1 MKNLKFLFTTLLL
14 LCSIVVS
21 AHDFE
26 VDGIYYK
33 ITDATN
39 KIVIVTYKGD
49 NYYSYSDEYT
59 GSVVIPESVY
69 YKGTTYSVTS
79 IGGCAFYECSGLTSI
94 EIPNS
99 VTSIGYN
106 AFYKCSRLTSI
117 EIPNSVTSIGNYAFE
132 NCSGLTSIEIP
143 NSVTSIGEGA
153 FRGCS
158 GLTAVHVSDLS
169 AWCNIYISDQASN
182 PLYYARNLYLN
193 DELITE
199 LDIPDGVTEI
209 KKYAFSGCS
218 GLTSITIPNSVT
230 SIGEDAF
237 KGCSGLTSIIIPN
250 SVTSIGNRAF
260 DGCNAIEKLELNCE
274 TIRNWFYGKSSI
286 KEVVIGNNVTSI
298 GYEAFDGC
306 SGLTNV
312 TIGNSVTSIGWSA
325 FEGCSGLT
333 SITIPNSVTS
343 IGEDA
348 FKGCSSLTSVTI
360 GNSVTSIGN
369 NAFDGCNAIEK
380 LELNCETI
388 RNWFYGK
395 SSIKE
400 VVIGNNVTS
409 IGNNA
414 FYGCSGLTAVH
425 VSDLSAWCNIDFG
438 FDLSN
443 PLYYAKN
450 LYLNDELITE
460 LDIPD
465 GVTKIKKYAFSGC
478 SGLTSIT
485 IPNSVTSIGNGA
497 FEGCSGLT
505 SVTIPNSVTSIGNYT
520 FYGCSGLTSVT
531 IPNSVT
537 SIGKEAFYGCSG
549 LTSITI
555 PNSVTSIESDVF
567 YNCTN
572 LKIAIWL
579 SATPPSGYTNVP
591 ASLHYVLNDKYTNL
605 SNKEVLTNL
614 SALFEIDNIV
624 YVPLNVKERTCAI
637 ICCTANSNSAVVIND
652 VVSYKNISFTVKE
665 IKQYAFYACPWLT
678 GITLPNSIT
687 EVKEQTF
694 YNCPNLT
701 SVTIPNSVTSI
712 GSSAF
717 SGCSG
722 LTSVT
727 IPNGITE
734 IKEQAFYNCP
744 NLETVTIPNS
754 VIRIGKEA
762 FCHCSNLK
770 SATILSTSLTSIEQ
784 GVFSRTGLTS
794 ITIPEG
800 VTSIGK
806 CAFDNCPNLTTVV
819 LPSTLKQI
827 AEFAFDQ
834 SNAITS
840 IKSYAI
846 APPACAENVLYGID
860 KWNCTLIVPESG
872 ADAYSKANQWSEF
885 LLLETFELNSLHTV
899 TYIVNGETYKT
910 ESVAYGAEIPA
921 VEEPAAKEG
930 YTFCWSEIPQ
940 TMPAEDITI
949 IGTYVANTYTVTYIV
964 DGEFYKTESIV
975 YGDEIPVP
983 IKEGYTFIGLSE
995 IPATMPA
1002 QNITITGE
1010 FAVNSYTLT
1019 HMLNG
1024 QIQKTEKLE
1033 CGNNI
1038 TVLEAPTTKEGYTFT
1053 GWKLLGAEKVEK
1065 EFTINIKDNADE
1077 MLYTNAPCTT
1087 TAWGDQF
1094 TSWAVLFDDNTNT
1107 IFHSEYGNKQTPD
1120 GLDHYIRVDMG
1131 AGKNV
1136 GKFKFTYTT
1145 RNLENNN
1152 NVSPKTIVVEGSNN
1166 ADGEYTTIAT
1176 LENLPSAKSTV
1187 YTSDVLG
1194 NNNTTY
1200 RYIRYRVTET
1210 HGNSKD
1216 NNHPYFAIAE
1226 FGMSRVDLVDAPLPT
1241 TMPAEDITIEG
1252 HIILNSITGLNNN
1265 TLFHIVQPYHSNGK
1279 TAWAV
1284 GEGGNALKSNR
1295 DIGAT
1300 VDINDA
1306 RQWFKLISNDNGTT
1320 HYLYHVE
1327 EGKYVN
1333 KDGSLSDTPTDKI
1346 YLKNGKFENTFMAY
1360 FDDSHNVNVGGSNQ
1374 MVINGWSTL
1383 DGGNSCFLIPV
1394 SELYTVTFL
1403 VDGVEYK
1410 VETVVYGAE
1419 IPAVEEPTAKEG
1431 YTFSGWSEIPATMPA
1446 KDITITGTF
1455 TVNKYIVTYIVDGK
1469 EYKKETV
1476 AYGAEI
1482 PAIETP
1488 TKEGYTFNG
1497 WSEIPATMPAEDIT
1511 ITGSFAKN
1519 DTAID
1524 DVKCENGEAKTV
1536 YDLNGLRIIDVEN
1549 LEKGIY
1555 IVNGKKVLVK

>member
-14 LCSIVVS
+14 LCSIVVN
-21 AHDFE
+21 AHNFE
-26 VDGIYYK
+26 VNGIYYN

-39 KIVIVTYKGD
+39 NTVAVTYKGMD
-49 NYYSYSDEYT
+49 SNFYSNEYT
-59 GSVVIPESVY
+59 GSVVIPESVTY
-69 YKGTTYSVTS
+69 NGTTYSVTS
-79 IGGCAFYECSGLTSI
+79 IGSYAFDDCSGLTSVTI
-94 EIPNS
+94 GNSVTRIGNDAFYNCSSLTSVTIPNS
-99 VTSIGYN
+99 VTSIGSR
-106 AFYKCSRLTSI
+106 AFYGCSSLTNI
-117 EIPNSVTSIGNYAFE
+117 TIPNSVTSIENYAFQY
-132 NCSGLTSIEIP
+132 CDGLKE
-143 NSVTSIGEGA
+143 
-153 FRGCS
+153 
-158 GLTAVHVSDLS
+158 VHINDIA
-169 AWCNIYISDQASN
+169 AWCSINFGSGVAN

-193 DELITE
+193 NELITE
-199 LDIPDGVTEI
+199 LVIPNGVTSI
-209 KKYAFSGCS
+209 KKNAFYYCS

-230 SIGEDAF
+230 SIG
-237 KGCSGLTSIIIPN
+237 S
-250 SVTSIGNRAF
+250 
-260 DGCNAIEKLELNCE
+260 
-274 TIRNWFYGKSSI
+274 
-286 KEVVIGNNVTSI
+286 
-298 GYEAFDGC
+298 
-306 SGLTNV
+306 
-312 TIGNSVTSIGWSA
+312 SA
-325 FEGCSGLT
+325 FENCYG
-333 SITIPNSVTS
+333 
-343 IGEDA
+343 
-348 FKGCSSLTSVTI
+348 LTSVTI

-369 NAFDGCNAIEK
+369 AFQE
-380 LELNCETI
+380 
-388 RNWFYGK
+388 
-395 SSIKE
+395 
-400 VVIGNNVTS
+400 
-409 IGNNA
+409 
-414 FYGCSGLTAVH
+414 CS
-425 VSDLSAWCNIDFG
+425 
-438 FDLSN
+438 
-443 PLYYAKN
+443 
-450 LYLNDELITE
+450 
-460 LDIPD
+460 
-465 GVTKIKKYAFSGC
+465 
-478 SGLTSIT
+478 
-485 IPNSVTSIGNGA
+485 
-497 FEGCSGLT
+497 
-505 SVTIPNSVTSIGNYT
+505 
-520 FYGCSGLTSVT
+520 
-531 IPNSVT
+531 
-537 SIGKEAFYGCSG
+537 
-549 LTSITI
+549 
-555 PNSVTSIESDVF
+555 
-567 YNCTN
+567 N
-572 LKIAIWL
+572 LKKAIWL
-579 SATPPSGYTNVP
+579 PATPPSGYTNVP
-591 ASLHYVLNDKYTNL
+591 ATIHYVPNDKYTEL
-605 SNKEVLTNL
+605 TNKEVLSNL
-614 SALFEIDNIV
+614 NALFEIDNVV
-624 YVPLNVKERTCAI
+624 YVPLDMKERTCAI
-637 ICCTANSNSAVVIND
+637 IGYTANSNSAVVIND
-652 VVSYKNISFTVKE
+652 VVNYKNISFTVTELKPL
-665 IKQYAFYACPWLT
+665 AFYACPWLT

-687 EVKEQTF
+687 EV
-694 YNCPNLT
+694 
-701 SVTIPNSVTSI
+701 
-712 GSSAF
+712 
-717 SGCSG
+717 
-722 LTSVT
+722 
-727 IPNGITE
+727 
-734 IKEQAFYNCP
+734 KEQAFYNCP

-762 FCHCSNLK
+762 FCRCSNLK
-770 SATILSTSLTSIEQ
+770 SATILSTSLTTIEQ

-819 LPSTLKQI
+819 LPSTLEQI
-827 AEFAFDQ
+827 GALAFDQ

-840 IKSYAI
+840 IKSHALT
-846 APPACAENVLYGID
+846 PPACAENVLYGID

-872 ADAYSKANQWSEF
+872 ADAYSKAEQWSEF
-885 LLLETFELNSLHTV
+885 LFIETFEFNSLHTV

-940 TMPAEDITI
+940 IMPAEDITI

-1002 QNITITGE
+1002 ENITITGE

-1065 EFTINIKDNADE
+1065 DFTINIKDNADE

-1306 RQWFKLISNDNGTT
+1306 RQWFKLISNDNGAT

-1360 FDDSHNVNVGGSNQ
+1360 FDDSHNVNVGGSSQ
-1374 MVINGWSTL
+1374 MVINGWNTL
-1383 DGGNSCFLIPV
+1383 DGGNSCFIIPV
-1394 SELYTVTFL
+1394 PELYTVKYI
-1403 VDGVEYK
+1403 VDGEEYK
-1410 VETVVYGAE
+1410 VETVALGAE
-1419 IPAVEEPTAKEG
+1419 IPAVDTPTKEG

-1446 KDITITGTF
+1446 KDITITG
-1455 TVNKYIVTYIVDGK
+1455 
-1469 EYKKETV
+1469 
-1476 AYGAEI
+1476 
-1482 PAIETP
+1482 
-1488 TKEGYTFNG
+1488 
-1497 WSEIPATMPAEDIT
+1497 
-1511 ITGSFAKN
+1511 SFVLDN
-1519 DTAID
+1519 TTAID
-1524 DVKCENGEAKTV
+1524 RVEGDGERV
-1536 YDLNGLRIIDVEN
+1536 IYDLNGLRIIDVEN

>member
-14 LCSIVVS
+14 LLCSIVVN

-26 VDGIYYK
+26 VNGIYYN
-33 ITDATN
+33 ITDAAN
-39 KIVIVTYKGD
+39 KTVEVTYRG
-49 NYYSYSDEYT
+49 NYFYSYENEYT
-59 GSVVIPESVY
+59 GSVVIPESVTY
-69 YKGTTYSVTS
+69 NETTYSVTS
-79 IGGCAFYECSGLTSI
+79 IGESAFYNCRGLTNVTI
-94 EIPNS
+94 GNS
-99 VTSIGYN
+99 VTSIGSG
-106 AFYKCSRLTSI
+106 AFFS
-117 EIPNSVTSIGNYAFE
+117 
-132 NCSGLTSIEIP
+132 CSGLANIEIP

-153 FRGCS
+153 FNNCY
-158 GLTAVHVSDLS
+158 
-169 AWCNIYISDQASN
+169 N
-182 PLYYARNLYLN
+182 
-193 DELITE
+193 
-199 LDIPDGVTEI
+199 
-209 KKYAFSGCS
+209 
-218 GLTSITIPNSVT
+218 LTSVTIPNSVT
-230 SIGEDAF
+230 SIGEWAF
-237 KGCSGLTSIIIPN
+237 RDCSG
-250 SVTSIGNRAF
+250 
-260 DGCNAIEKLELNCE
+260 
-274 TIRNWFYGKSSI
+274 
-286 KEVVIGNNVTSI
+286 
-298 GYEAFDGC
+298 
-306 SGLTNV
+306 
-312 TIGNSVTSIGWSA
+312 
-325 FEGCSGLT
+325 
-333 SITIPNSVTS
+333 
-343 IGEDA
+343 
-348 FKGCSSLTSVTI
+348 LTSVTI
-360 GNSVTSIGN
+360 GNSVTSIG
-369 NAFDGCNAIEK
+369 E
-380 LELNCETI
+380 
-388 RNWFYGK
+388 
-395 SSIKE
+395 S
-400 VVIGNNVTS
+400 
-409 IGNNA
+409 
-414 FYGCSGLTAVH
+414 
-425 VSDLSAWCNIDFG
+425 
-438 FDLSN
+438 
-443 PLYYAKN
+443 
-450 LYLNDELITE
+450 
-460 LDIPD
+460 
-465 GVTKIKKYAFSGC
+465 AFSFC
-478 SGLTSIT
+478 SGLTSVT
-485 IPNSVTSIGNGA
+485 IGNSVTSIGEEA
-497 FEGCSGLT
+497 FRGCSGLT
-505 SVTIPNSVTSIGNYT
+505 SVTIPNSVTSIGRCA
-520 FYGCSGLTSVT
+520 FEDCSGLTSVT
-531 IPNSVT
+531 IGNSVT
-537 SIGKEAFYGCSG
+537 SIGGSAFYNCSG
-549 LTSITI
+549 LTNITI
-555 PNSVTSIESDVF
+555 PNSVTSIENYAFSG
-567 YNCTN
+567 CTN

-591 ASLHYVLNDKYTNL
+591 ATLHYVPNDKYTNL

-770 SATILSTSLTSIEQ
+770 SATILSTSLTTIEQ

-806 CAFDNCPNLTTVV
+806 WAFDNCPNLTTVV

-827 AEFAFDQ
+827 GALAFDQ

-846 APPACAENVLYGID
+846 APPACAADVLYGID
-860 KWNCTLIVPESG
+860 KWSCILSVPESG

-910 ESVAYGAEIPA
+910 ESVAYGAEIPV

-940 TMPAEDITI
+940 TMPAKDITI

-1065 EFTINIKDNADE
+1065 DFTINIAGNANE
-1077 MLYTNAPCTT
+1077 MLYTNAPCTST
-1087 TAWGDQF
+1087 VYGDQF
-1094 TSWAVLFDDNTNT
+1094 TSWDVLFDNDTNT
-1107 IFHSEYGNKQTPD
+1107 KFHSEYGNKQTPD

-1216 NNHPYFAIAE
+1216 NNHPFFAIAE

-1306 RQWFKLISNDNGTT
+1306 RQWFKLISNDNGAT

-1360 FDDSHNVNVGGSNQ
+1360 FDDSHNVNVGGSSQ
-1374 MVINGWSTL
+1374 MVINGWNTL
-1383 DGGNSCFLIPV
+1383 DGGNSCFIIPV
-1394 SELYTVTFL
+1394 PELYTVKYI
-1403 VDGVEYK
+1403 VDGEEYK
-1410 VETVVYGAE
+1410 VETVALGAE
-1419 IPAVEEPTAKEG
+1419 IPAVDTPTKEG

-1446 KDITITGTF
+1446 KDITITG
-1455 TVNKYIVTYIVDGK
+1455 
-1469 EYKKETV
+1469 
-1476 AYGAEI
+1476 
-1482 PAIETP
+1482 
-1488 TKEGYTFNG
+1488 
-1497 WSEIPATMPAEDIT
+1497 
-1511 ITGSFAKN
+1511 SFVLDN
-1519 DTAID
+1519 TTAID
-1524 DVKCENGEAKTV
+1524 RVEGDGERV
-1536 YDLNGLRIIDVEN
+1536 IYDLNGRKVEN
-1549 LEKGIY
+1549 PSKGIY